1 MPASIY
7 VVSAIGGNMWR
18 ESHVNP
24 ALWENLTPGS
34 PGYGLCQ
41 WTNERRIAL
50 FQYLNG
56 RGLPNSDGDGQCD
69 YLVVEN
75 DWIDSSASPLHYP
88 NLQAFLNTD
97 NQNIPYLTETFMRCW
112 ERPGVPALDERVQFA
127 QKAYAYLL
135 VHGNSQV
142 DWILGNRYLSEAEA
156 LNNMCRV
163 WQKLGKGSPGP
174 GPGPGPSLG
183 GWRWGAAREI
193 YRRLLIHE

>member
-1 MPASIY
+1 MCPQSQRPEAVREGLANHSHCAVIRSDNMPASIY

-50 FQYLNG
+50 FRYLNG

-75 DWIDSSASPLHYP
+75 DWIDTSASPLHYP

-112 ERPGVPALDERVQFA
+112 ERPGYSHGAEDRRKPFVRTERV
-127 QKAYAYLL
+127 
-135 VHGNSQV
+135 H
-142 DWILGNRYLSEAEA
+142 
-156 LNNMCRV
+156 
-163 WQKLGKGSPGP
+163 PGQERQAV
-174 GPGPGPSLG
+174 PSTS
-183 GWRWGAAREI
+183 
-193 YRRLLIHE
+193 